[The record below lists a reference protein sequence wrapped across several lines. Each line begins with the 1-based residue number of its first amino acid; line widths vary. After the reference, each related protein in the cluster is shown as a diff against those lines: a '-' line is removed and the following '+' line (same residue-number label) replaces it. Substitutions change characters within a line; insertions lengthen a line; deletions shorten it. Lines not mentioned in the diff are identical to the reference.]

1 MSAFN
6 MSMFESIKGALAS
19 SSENKSK
26 FSEIMQTKPGNTYT
40 VRLLP
45 DSKSP
50 ADTFFHYYNMGW
62 NSFATG
68 QYVQA
73 LSPQTFGDRCPISE
87 ERFRL
92 ARTGTDEEKDK
103 ASALRRTEKWLVNVY
118 VVDDPTAPENNGKVK
133 ILRYGK
139 QLQKII
145 SEAIEGEDAAEFGA
159 RIFDLSDEGVNFKV
173 KCEQQGDYP
182 TYVSSR
188 FTSAGKLNLTEDQQ
202 KDIYEQTHTLK
213 ETFPVKSA
221 DELTEML
228 NEHFHCKSD
237 ESVGTTVP
245 YVETPPWSA
254 PAAAVPDQQHD
265 PAPVAVA
272 ATTESSIE
280 DDIDELLKD
289 L

>member
-19 SSENKSK
+19 SSEGKSK

-73 LSPQTFGDRCPISE
+73 LSPQTFGDRCPINE

-92 ARTGTDEEKDK
+92 SRTGTDEEKEK

-118 VVDDPTAPENNGKVK
+118 VVDDPTNPENNGKVK
-133 ILRYGK
+133 MLRYGK
-139 QLQKII
+139 QIQKII
-145 SEAIEGEDAAEFGA
+145 TEAIEGEDAAEFGA
-159 RIFDLSDEGVNFKV
+159 RIFDLGDEGVNFKI

-202 KDIYEQTHTLK
+202 KEIYAQTHTLK

-221 DELTEML
+221 EELTEML
-228 NEHFHCKSD
+228 NEHFHCKANEPVATPVAAGD
-237 ESVGTTVP
+237 
-245 YVETPPWSA
+245 TPPWSA
-254 PAAAVPDQQHD
+254 PAE
-265 PAPVAVA
+265 PAPVAPAPV
-272 ATTESSIE
+272 ESSVE
-280 DDIDELLKD
+280 DDIDELLAD

>member
-1 MSAFN
+1 MSTFN

-19 SSENKSK
+19 SNEAGRSK

-50 ADTFFHYYNMGW
+50 AETFFHYYNMGW

-68 QYVQA
+68 QYVQT
-73 LSPQTFGDRCPISE
+73 LSPQTFGERCPINE

-92 ARTGTDEEKDK
+92 SRTGSDTEKEK
-103 ASALRRTEKWLVNVY
+103 ASALRRIEKWLVNVY
-118 VVDDPTAPENNGKVK
+118 VVDDPSNPDNNGKVK
-133 ILRYGK
+133 MLRYGK
-139 QLQKII
+139 QIHKII
-145 SEAIEGEDAAEFGA
+145 TEAIEGEDSEEFGA
-159 RIFDLSDEGVNFKV
+159 KIFDLGDDGVTFKI

-188 FTSAGKLNLTEDQQ
+188 FTTAGKLNLTEDRQ
-202 KDIYEQTHTLK
+202 KDIYEGTHTLK
-213 ETFPVKSA
+213 ETFPAKSN
-221 DELTEML
+221 DELVQML

-237 ESVGTTVP
+237 EPV
-245 YVETPPWSA
+245 
-254 PAAAVPDQQHD
+254 AAVPAPAESVSPPWAQDS
-265 PAPVAVA
+265 PGTIAPVAAPVAVA
-272 ATTESSIE
+272 ETSVE
-280 DDIDELLKD
+280 DDIDELLAD

>member
-19 SSENKSK
+19 SNEAGKSK

-45 DSKSP
+45 DSKAP
-50 ADTFFHYYNMGW
+50 TETFFHYYNMGW

-68 QYVQA
+68 QYVQT
-73 LSPQTFGDRCPISE
+73 LSPQTFGERCPINE

-92 ARTGTDEEKDK
+92 SRTGSDAEKEK
-103 ASALRRTEKWLVNVY
+103 ANALRRAEKWLVNVY
-118 VVDDPTAPENNGKVK
+118 VVDDPSNPDNNGKVK
-133 ILRYGK
+133 MLRYGK
-139 QLQKII
+139 QLHKII
-145 SEAIEGEDAAEFGA
+145 SEAIDGEDSAEFGA
-159 RIFDLSDEGVNFKV
+159 KIFDLGDEGVTFKI

-188 FTSAGKLNLTEDQQ
+188 FTSATKLNLSEDQQ
-202 KDIYEQTHTLK
+202 KDIYGGTHTLK
-213 ETFPVKSA
+213 DTFPIKSN
-221 DELTEML
+221 DELVEML

-237 ESVGTTVP
+237 EPEVVSTPTDSST
-245 YVETPPWSA
+245 TPPWQTA
-254 PAAAVPDQQHD
+254 PAAA
-265 PAPVAVA
+265 PAPVPVPVPE
-272 ATTESSIE
+272 TSVE
-280 DDIDELLKD
+280 DDIDELLAD